1 MVEQFMKPTIYALPP
16 RLNHNDYLTHLH
28 EALSDRYEIYDGSLR
43 GAIWHMAR
51 KRDLCIFHIHLFDEI
66 IQRPRW
72 IHAWLRM
79 IGFVMMLMFLRW
91 RGVHLIWTVHNL
103 KPHTC
108 WHDDIAHKTVQHVI
122 NQCHAVTC
130 HHHVTRQQLLD
141 TYQVNVPV
149 TVVPHGHLAQ
159 PFGPLMSRQ
168 HARIE
173 LGLPQ
178 DIPVFV
184 FLGMIRPYKG
194 IDTAIAAMHA
204 ISQAHIII
212 AGLPVDKQYLSQI
225 HRQTANMTNVTIK
238 PYFLPDH
245 EAALYLAACDALL
258 LPYRAI
264 TTSGMLVNAQATGVV
279 CVVPDLPPLAEQV
292 HDGVNGF
299 VYHAGSVD
307 DLTRALMR
315 LLAHPQRDTIGIQAQ
330 RQLHANTWNNIATQ
344 FHLVYTRFFDV
355 TAH

>member
-1 MVEQFMKPTIYALPP
+1 MKPIIYALPP
-16 RLNHNDYLTHLH
+16 RLTHSNYLAHLH
-28 EALSDRYEIYDGSLR
+28 EALSERYAIYDGSLR
-43 GAIWHMAR
+43 GALWQMAW

-66 IQRPRW
+66 IQRPQWLMSW
-72 IHAWLRM
+72 IRM
-79 IGFVMMLMFLRW
+79 VGFIVMLMFLRW

-103 KPHTC
+103 KPHIC
-108 WHDDIAHKTVQHVI
+108 WHEDIAHTTVQHVI

-130 HHHVTRQQLLD
+130 HHAVTI
-141 TYQVNVPV
+141 PI
-149 TVVPHGHLAQ
+149 TVIPHGHCAE

-168 HARIE
+168 HARIQ
-173 LGLPQ
+173 LGLAQ

-204 ISQAHIII
+204 IPQAHIII
-212 AGLPVDKQYLSQI
+212 AGLPTDKQYLSQI
-225 HRQTANMTNVTIK
+225 HRQTANMTNVTVK
-238 PYFLPDH
+238 PYFLPDS

-264 TTSGMLVNAQATGVV
+264 TTSGMLVNAQAAGVV

-299 VYHAGSVD
+299 VYKSGSVD
-307 DLTRALMR
+307 DLSRTLIR
-315 LLAHPQRDTIGIQAQ
+315 LLEHPQRDTIGIRAKH
-330 RQLHANTWNNIATQ
+330 QLSDHTWDIIAKQ
-344 FHLVYTRFFDV
+344 FHLVYMRFFDV
-355 TAH
+355 TAR